1 MIYINDIPS
10 FRNPENY
17 EYNFD
22 DRVEKI
28 EVMDGIIVQ
37 DRGHI
42 TAGDYFAVEVMFT
55 QDNLERVLDLWERR
69 EKVSFTD
76 TAGVVWQGMRI
87 VMKSFRRDSNFPRYV
102 IASFHL
108 WRK

>member
-1 MIYINDIPS
+1 MIFINDIPS
-10 FRNPENY
+10 FRDPEN
-17 EYNFD
+17 EKFTFD

-28 EVMDGIIVQ
+28 ELMNGVAVQ
-37 DRGHI
+37 DFGHI
-42 TAGDYFAVEVMFT
+42 AEGDAFSLEVMFSKA
-55 QDNLERVLDLWERR
+55 NAERFLELWERR

-87 VMKSFRRDSNFPRYV
+87 VMNEMRRDKNFPQYV
-102 IASFHL
+102 VFSFYL